1 MDRIDIVFSRDALFR
16 QSSDRLF
23 SVSAAAGGDDG
34 AIDALRMEREDAD
47 TFDMLVRSAHSRVK
61 AGLAHLAAENSGDAV
76 CHAVYDDMAMCPCA
90 VSGFGGGMV
99 VADGAIHYDLVL
111 THPMQRHLLPGAIER
126 VLVLYVAEE
135 WLRMRSVPMDL
146 GLGRAW
152 DELKSVALM
161 CDRPPRRPY
170 SYC

>member
-1 MDRIDIVFSRDALFR
+1 MERIDIVFSRDALFR

-23 SVSAAAGGDDG
+23 AVSAAAGGDDG

-47 TFDMLVRSAHSRVK
+47 TFDMLIRMAHSRVK
-61 AGLAHLAAENSGDAV
+61 AGLAHLAAKGDETACGAV
-76 CHAVYDDMAMCPCA
+76 HDNMAMCPCG
-90 VSGFGGGMV
+90 VSGLGGGMV
-99 VADGAIHYDLVL
+99 VADRAIHYDLTL

-146 GLGRAW
+146 GLARAW
-152 DELKSVALM
+152 EELKSVSLM
-161 CDRPPRRPY
+161 CDMPPRRPY
-170 SYC
+170 SFC